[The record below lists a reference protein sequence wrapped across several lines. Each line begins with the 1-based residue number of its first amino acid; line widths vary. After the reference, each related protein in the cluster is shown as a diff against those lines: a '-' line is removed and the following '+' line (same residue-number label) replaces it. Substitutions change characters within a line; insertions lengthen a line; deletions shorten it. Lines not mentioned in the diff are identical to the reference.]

1 MTVVARRV
9 ASVPSRTSAQ
19 TWQRVVELVSADGSP
34 ARAEL
39 SSITSAASMLLA
51 EEYTKTAPI
60 TISGGGPLVRVY
72 TLHGD
77 AAIEHDIADE
87 PELAFDPTSGVDW
100 MLSLPAEGDDVEV
113 VRAAVKG
120 APHVEVRDVAN
131 DTHAAAASAA
141 AGLDV
146 ATPAGGAL
154 TLDLEELARP

>member
-9 ASVPSRTSAQ
+9 ASVPSRTSVQ
-19 TWQRVVELVSADGSP
+19 TWQRVVELVAADGSP

-39 SSITSAASMLLA
+39 SSITSAASMLIA
-51 EEYTKTAPI
+51 EEYAKVAPI

-87 PELAFDPTSGVDW
+87 PELAFDPTAGEDW
-100 MLSLPAEGDDVEV
+100 TLSLPAEGDDVEI
-113 VRAAVKG
+113 VRAAVNG
-120 APHVEVRDVAN
+120 ARHVEVRDVAN
-131 DTHAAAASAA
+131 DTPTAAASAA
-141 AGLDV
+141 SLDV
-146 ATPAGGAL
+146 AAPPAGGL